1 MCRRRKWLPPPL
13 RKLSQGKVDKVVSTS
28 SSAAS
33 TAAAATVNS
42 GIPLAST
49 SLTTVT
55 TATTTTTTTT
65 AISSI
70 TATTTG
76 TTTTT
81 TPTTTALVK
90 NTTTVGTVTPSGKN
104 IGSLKKSTSDK
115 RFKLPSGGAVEQKR
129 AVTVSAGSSRIV
141 SEFEPF
147 TGAEEVEREEEAE
160 EEEEEEHVENSETIS
175 ATYDDGEGNV
185 FHEQN
190 GTEDGEDDL
199 ELPPPM
205 KPITEPILVASGNGP
220 PGSTIPDEL
229 PGKRVST
236 VSSNIISILRILI
249 FLILLDIRV
258 FQ

>member
-28 SSAAS
+28 SSAAP

-76 TTTTT
+76 TTITT

-90 NTTTVGTVTPSGKN
+90 NTTTVATVTPSGKN

-175 ATYDDGEGNV
+175 AAYDDGESNV

-236 VSSNIISILRILI
+236 IRYDIISILRILT